1 MEKGRKVGSFP
12 SLLWTKKKEMIIGR
26 RRSWVETRVASYW
39 LVIRERNLNV
49 KQSRSR
55 KVRGYHHLS
64 PVNSNLLLVH
74 LEYLIIGWP
83 LQTQLKLSINFKI
96 SSIPTGWKMRAF
108 GGSVRARKSVK
119 MTSIRRFAWMGD
131 RYSACVDFQS
141 GKHAL
146 MAPTALLWDPKKQQ
160 QLHGDNQVAKQ
171 KWEIQKWIDT

>member
-1 MEKGRKVGSFP
+1 MNEKEGNDNRK
-12 SLLWTKKKEMIIGR
+12 TKKLGR
-26 RRSWVETRVASYW
+26 NTCRIVLISYTRTQLKRETESISQSARISPPFASK
-39 LVIRERNLNV
+39 L
-49 KQSRSR
+49 KSTSR
-55 KVRGYHHLS
+55 
-64 PVNSNLLLVH
+64 PP
-74 LEYLIIGWP
+74 EYLIIGWP

-146 MAPTALLWDPKKQQ
+146 MAPTALL
-160 QLHGDNQVAKQ
+160 
-171 KWEIQKWIDT
+171 